1 MELVVTGAAGQ
12 VGSALVAAAASRGIA
27 TRGLR
32 HADLDVTSPQSV
44 AGLAIGPSTVLV
56 NCAAHTAVDAAE
68 SEPGAAV
75 ALNAVAPGLLAERC
89 AATGARLVQLSTDY
103 VFGTPAGR
111 PSTETG
117 PPRPWEPGD
126 PTAPSSVYGLTKLD
140 GERNAA
146 AADPRTVVVR
156 TAWVYTGRSAGPDGH
171 AAWARDFVGTM
182 GRLADEGVDPKVV
195 DDQTGSP
202 TYAPDLADGLLDLAV
217 LLGREPGRPGGVLHA
232 AGGGSATWFDVAR
245 AVFER
250 AGADPARVAP
260 CTTAEFPRPA
270 PRPAYSVLSPAAWA
284 ACGLPPLPH
293 WRDALD
299 RALTAPPDRAR

>member
-1 MELVVTGAAGQ
+1 MELVLTGASGQ
-12 VGSALVAAAASRGIA
+12 LGSALVAAAASRSIA
-27 TRGLR
+27 ARALGR
-32 HADLDVTSPQSV
+32 NQLDVTSPQSV
-44 AGLAIGPSTVLV
+44 AGLELGPSTVLI

-68 SEPGAAV
+68 SEPGAAT
-75 ALNAVAPGLLAERC
+75 ALNAIAPGLLAERC
-89 AATGARLVQLSTDY
+89 AATGARLVHVSTDY
-103 VFGTPAGR
+103 VFGPA
-111 PSTETG
+111 PV

-126 PTAPSSVYGLTKLD
+126 PTGPASVYGLTKRD

-156 TAWVYTGRSAGPDGH
+156 TAWVYTGRGAGPDGG

-195 DDQTGSP
+195 ADQTGSP
-202 TYAPDLADGLLDLAV
+202 TYAPDLAAGLLDLA
-217 LLGREPGRPGGVLHA
+217 LLLAREPERPGSVLHA
-232 AGGGSATWFDVAR
+232 AGGGAATWYDVAR
-245 AVFER
+245 GVFAR
-250 AGADPARVAP
+250 AGADPERVSP

-284 ACGLPPLPH
+284 AWGLTPLPE

-299 RALTAPPDRAR
+299 RALGRTVGPTDR